1 MEVGKSRSACLSVSR
16 MFGQP
21 LNPVVSHCVQILA
34 HKPSQESTSILLFE
48 RQDERLQTETFHRTA
63 SCSVSYVKG
72 QAGRSAK
79 LLTGSQNHSTLWPN
93 EPASISDD
101 SQCFLSRKSPKT
113 WRPSWV
119 DLDTIVRDRFLPK
132 NFAPTWFTTS
142 VSVTEVSIHHWSP
155 SLLSLKL
162 KLPPDLLFLF
172 QTGNDAKRT
181 SALVSPNIWIQ
192 ERSPKS
198 LLTNACV

>member
-34 HKPSQESTSILLFE
+34 HKPSQESASTLLFE
-48 RQDERLQTETFHRTA
+48 KQDERLQTETFHRTA
-63 SCSVSYVKG
+63 SCRVSAMSKVRL
-72 QAGRSAK
+72 AGRQHCWQDRNTTRHFGPMNPPASPMTVNVFFRASVRK
-79 LLTGSQNHSTLWPN
+79 HGGLRESTGSCVQT
-93 EPASISDD
+93 
-101 SQCFLSRKSPKT
+101 
-113 WRPSWV
+113 
-119 DLDTIVRDRFLPK
+119 

-142 VSVTEVSIHHWSP
+142 VSATEVSIHHWSP

-162 KLPPDLLFLF
+162 KLPPDLLFPF
-172 QTGNDAKRT
+172 QTGNDANPT